1 MSYFIG
7 FYRRG
12 SEGQSGGQLPGR
24 KLHFHIYIFPVVGFT
39 KQQNNET
46 KISSPLIGQFSLIRG
61 FAKRFCIP
69 IGQKSSWFNC
79 KLSL

>member
-24 KLHFHIYIFPVVGFT
+24 KLHFHIDIFPVVGFT
-39 KQQNNET
+39 KQQNNEIKYPLFFDSRIFK
-46 KISSPLIGQFSLIRG
+46 KILHFY
-61 FAKRFCIP
+61 FMV
-69 IGQKSSWFNC
+69 
-79 KLSL
+79 